1 VGARLLGDG
10 LDRRVRRT
18 TLDRMRRMPLATAL
32 AAMQAVCD
40 FSSHRWIGGV
50 DVPAAV
56 VVTRHDRVV
65 PPSRQW
71 RLARA
76 LPVDAV
82 VEVVEIDGGHDVFLD
97 APGTFARALVD
108 ACLAVVGAGAV
119 PDDDAR
125 GGAERAG

>member
-1 VGARLLGDG
+1 
-10 LDRRVRRT
+10 VRHA
-18 TLDRMRRMPLATAL
+18 TLERMRRMPLVTAL

-50 DVPAAV
+50 DVPSAA

-76 LPVDAV
+76 LPGAEV
-82 VEVVEIDGGHDVFLD
+82 VEVDGGHDVFLE
-97 APGTFARALVD
+97 APGTFAQALVP
-108 ACLAVVGAGAV
+108 ACLAVALA
-119 PDDDAR
+119 DDGSR